1 MKFFSENPNDEIWE
15 NMHYWL
21 THPVTK
27 AEQNKRDKEINDY
40 INYVI
45 DRKFKD

>member
-1 MKFFSENPNDEIWE
+1 
-15 NMHYWL
+15 MHYWL